1 MDWNNKI
8 GLDMNDMGNGWWQN
22 HLQFRTNSGF
32 NGDQTNRLT
41 GSNGKS
47 CRENHMRRKVK
58 WQGLPLKKMSWG
70 CTVPVVL
77 VFKWI
82 TMVISPSGL
91 PRKTMGRFRSATAPP
106 STLHTFG
113 VMMFWTHLQL
123 TIKHYGLNVG
133 WHRNPAIN
141 GAVTGGVLCEAVGF
155 SIIFRDRPWMRYPR
169 HQTCF
174 ASHVSGHW
182 RVSSKT
188 YL

>member
-1 MDWNNKI
+1 MPNYTWMYWNNQI

-70 CTVPVVL
+70 CAVPVVL

-82 TMVISPSGL
+82 TMVITPSGL
-91 PRKTMGRFRSATAPP
+91 PRETMGPLQKCYLLHPQVHCIHLVLWCFGHIFNWLSNITGW
-106 STLHTFG
+106 TLDDIGIH
-113 VMMFWTHLQL
+113 HL
-123 TIKHYGLNVG
+123 
-133 WHRNPAIN
+133 
-141 GAVTGGVLCEAVGF
+141 
-155 SIIFRDRPWMRYPR
+155 
-169 HQTCF
+169 
-174 ASHVSGHW
+174 
-182 RVSSKT
+182 
-188 YL
+188 